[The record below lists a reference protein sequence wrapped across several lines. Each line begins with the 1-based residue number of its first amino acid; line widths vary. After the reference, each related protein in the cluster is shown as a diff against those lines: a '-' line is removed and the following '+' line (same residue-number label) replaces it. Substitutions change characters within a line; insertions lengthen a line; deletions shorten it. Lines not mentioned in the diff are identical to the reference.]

1 MARAKA
7 PWRLKWAGRIV
18 GLIIAVTWVITLL
31 ISVIAD
37 WGTPIILEGII
48 LGILAAIN
56 VSSVIVSWWYPKI
69 GGILL
74 IVFGTAFFIFGYIT
88 AGHNKIFAALI
99 SGFPFLASGILFVLS
114 WWRSRKT

>member
-1 MARAKA
+1 MSGAKA
-7 PWRLKWAGRIV
+7 PRRLRWAGRIV
-18 GLIIAVTWVITLL
+18 GLIIAVTWVISIL

-48 LGILAAIN
+48 LGILVAVN
-56 VSSVIVSWWYPKI
+56 VASVIVSWWFPKI

-74 IVFGTAFFIFGYIT
+74 IIFGTAFFIFGYVT

-99 SGFPFLASGILFVLS
+99 SGFPFLVAGILFVLS
-114 WWRSRKT
+114 WWRSQKK